1 MKTKRAIPTPSLL
14 TILGFGIL
22 ASCAAPSETN
32 RKPVAYRGDSS
43 LTETIHQDV
52 NRLRA
57 SHGAGDLRRH
67 AGLDKLA
74 TEHCEFLR
82 KNRGKFSLY
91 GKNVSHHG
99 AEGRAV
105 VAMRSLEMTSFS
117 ENVAWTMTGPSHA
130 ATSHALITLW
140 QDSPKHRDAMLEDE
154 WTHTGVGAVV
164 DADGS
169 VFATQIF
176 ATKSLSLMSTRDRFN
191 QY

>member
-1 MKTKRAIPTPSLL
+1 MKTKQVIPSPAPLA
-14 TILGFGIL
+14 ILGFGIL
-22 ASCAAPSETN
+22 ASCAAPSGTS
-32 RKPVAYRGDSS
+32 RTPVANRGDSS
-43 LTETIHQDV
+43 LTGTIHHDV
-52 NRLRA
+52 NNLRGT
-57 SHGAGDLRRH
+57 HGAGGLRRH

-74 TEHCEFLR
+74 RDHCEFLR

-99 AEGRAV
+99 SEGRAV
-105 VAMRSLEMTSFS
+105 VAMNGLEMTSFS
-117 ENVAWTMTGPSHA
+117 ENVAWTMTGPNHA
-130 ATSHALITLW
+130 ATSRALITLW
-140 QDSPKHRDAMLEDE
+140 RESSKHLDAMLEEE

-176 ATKSLSLMSTRDRFN
+176 ATKNLSHMTTRDRFN